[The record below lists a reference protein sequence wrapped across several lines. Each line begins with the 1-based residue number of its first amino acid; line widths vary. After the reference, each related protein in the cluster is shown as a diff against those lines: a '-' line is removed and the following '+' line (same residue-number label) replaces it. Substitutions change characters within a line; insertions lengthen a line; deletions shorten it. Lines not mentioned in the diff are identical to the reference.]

1 MKITLYTVHRVSVC
15 SYISFYL
22 EYLNILTTDN
32 MCENSLIYNALDTD
46 AAFQVVSVFDDFL
59 MILMNWLSYDNGGK
73 ICQ

>member
-15 SYISFYL
+15 SYISFYF

-32 MCENSLIYNALDTD
+32 MCENSHIYNALDAN

-59 MILMNWLSYDNGGK
+59 MISMNLLSYDNGGK
-73 ICQ
+73 RCQ